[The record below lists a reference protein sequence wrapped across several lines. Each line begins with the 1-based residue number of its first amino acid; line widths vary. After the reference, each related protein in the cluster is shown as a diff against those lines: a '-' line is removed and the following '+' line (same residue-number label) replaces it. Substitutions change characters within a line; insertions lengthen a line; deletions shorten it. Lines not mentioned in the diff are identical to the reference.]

1 MYTSLGPMLGRFEEE
16 LGYELLSHM
25 TELFEE
31 TLYQELGLKY
41 ANDMRTFFAGVR
53 SRQKYIISKD

>member
-31 TLYQELGLKY
+31 TSLPGI
-41 ANDMRTFFAGVR
+41 GV
-53 SRQKYIISKD
+53 KICK